1 MNIDELKTAWKE
13 YDTKLQSTQKLTDRM
28 VASMIGERSRSRISR
43 AQRSYVAALV
53 YMFVVLGFCIAVFFG
68 NPFDFRYWYQYA
80 IIVGFVFCISVFIIS
95 LITIVAELRRID
107 IAQQNLDT
115 SLKKIIGIYEKPR
128 KLAYRTGGL
137 VLILTVLF
145 PLSFLP
151 RSIQFHG
158 VLMGIVLQVVPI
170 ALSILMIYGA
180 SKLGA
185 FKDRF
190 GEKFKEDLRE
200 LNELKAMSKELMDN

>member
-13 YDTKLQSTQKLTDRM
+13 YDRKLQSSQSLNERIIT
-28 VASMIGERSRSRISR
+28 SMIRERSRSRISR
-43 AQRSYVAALV
+43 AQRSYIAALV
-53 YMFVVLGFCIAVFFG
+53 YMFVVLSFCIAVFFG
-68 NPFDFRYWYQYA
+68 NPFDFRHEFQYV
-80 IIVGFVFCISVFIIS
+80 IIGIFIVCILIFIVS
-95 LITIVAELRRID
+95 LIAIVSELKRID
-107 IAQQNLDT
+107 IGRQNLDV

-128 KLAYRTGGL
+128 KLVNRAGL
-137 VLILTVLF
+137 VVLIATVLF

-151 RSIQFHG
+151 RSIESHG
-158 VLMGIVLQVVPI
+158 VLMGIVLQVIPI
-170 ALSILMIYGA
+170 SLSILMIYGA

-200 LNELKAMSKELMDN
+200 LNELKAIAEELSNN